1 MRSITLLATA
11 LLLPVAAPAQDLL
24 ADVNQ
29 DVLNGLIFQARNE
42 ARATVTRTLPAE
54 LSRLEIPDQLD
65 LIGTAVRADGNHV
78 TAFRTSQPAGQAF
91 DLLLGALTADGWEV
105 EMQQGM
111 PMQQTFNAPT
121 QIQASMICRAGERRG
136 VMVRDAGEVRMI
148 SISGSV
154 VEPRPR
160 PCHAPLPGAST
171 TGPGGFASLNRHMPR
186 FDFPA
191 GVRVLGGGG
200 GGGSNDYFRA
210 ATRIQSPEE
219 PASALALILSR
230 QLTAQGWTRDAAW
243 NGALGAGTNWTRRS
257 DDGLLAGTLEVL
269 DRGDGFHE
277 VAFTV
282 LLAQ

>member
-111 PMQQTFNAPT
+111 PMQQTVNAPT
-121 QIQASMICRAGERRG
+121 QIQASMICRAKWSATLATPSRRAKLTRTVDRPSGEEDPPLPWIRAGWPVPGSTGSCSSGRCGVISLVIPKERRRASQG
-136 VMVRDAGEVRMI
+136 AVL
-148 SISGSV
+148 
-154 VEPRPR
+154 PRWI
-160 PCHAPLPGAST
+160 CT
-171 TGPGGFASLNRHMPR
+171 
-186 FDFPA
+186 
-191 GVRVLGGGG
+191 
-200 GGGSNDYFRA
+200 
-210 ATRIQSPEE
+210 AT
-219 PASALALILSR
+219 
-230 QLTAQGWTRDAAW
+230 
-243 NGALGAGTNWTRRS
+243 
-257 DDGLLAGTLEVL
+257 
-269 DRGDGFHE
+269 
-277 VAFTV
+277 
-282 LLAQ
+282 

>member
-1 MRSITLLATA
+1 MRSITLLAT
-11 LLLPVAAPAQDLL
+11 LLLPVAASAQDLL

-29 DVLNGLIFQARNE
+29 DVLNGLIFQARSE

-54 LSRLEIPDQLD
+54 FSRLEISDQFD
-65 LIGTAVRADGNHV
+65 LIGTAIRADGNHV
-78 TAFRTSQPAGQAF
+78 TAFRTSQPAAQAF
-91 DLLLGALTADGWEV
+91 DLLLGALTVDGWEV
-105 EMQQGM
+105 EMPQGM

-121 QIQASMICRAGERRG
+121 QIQASRICRAGERRA
-136 VMVRDAGEVRMI
+136 VMVRDAGDVRLV
-148 SISGSV
+148 SVSGGA
-154 VEPRPR
+154 VEPGPR

-171 TGPGGFASLNRHMPR
+171 MGPGGFLSLNRHMPR

-191 GVRVLGGGG
+191 GVLVLGGGG
-200 GGGSNDYFRA
+200 GGGGNDYFSA
-210 ATRIQSPEE
+210 ATRVQSPEE

-257 DDGLLAGTLEVL
+257 DDGLLVGTLEVV
-269 DRGDGFHE
+269 DRGGNLHE
-277 VAFTV
+277 VTFTV